1 MQYLKNQNNNTAR
14 FKHRTIFVK
23 LLRVNLQKYNHP
35 NLFVT
40 KHHEAFP
47 T

>member
-1 MQYLKNQNNNTAR
+1 MQYLKNQNGNTAR

-23 LLRVNLQKYNHP
+23 LRVNLQKYNHP

-40 KHHEAFP
+40 KHHKAFP